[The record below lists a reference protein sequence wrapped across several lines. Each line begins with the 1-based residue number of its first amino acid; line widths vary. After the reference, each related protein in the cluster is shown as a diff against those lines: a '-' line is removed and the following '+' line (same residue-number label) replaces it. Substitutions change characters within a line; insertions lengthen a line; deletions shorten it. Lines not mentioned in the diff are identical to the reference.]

1 MCGTEAMKASAEFGD
16 GEHLIELAKAVL
28 QTEAEAVLRLAG
40 RIDQHFVAACRLL
53 LSCKGR
59 IVVSGMGKSGHIAG
73 KIAATLASTGS
84 PAFFVHPGE
93 ASHGDLGMVRD
104 EDVFIGISNSGNSPE
119 LLALL
124 PTIKRMSVPLIA
136 FCGQRASPLAEAASV
151 YLDISVERE
160 ACPMGLAPT
169 ASTTAALAMGDA
181 LAIALL
187 NARGFTEE
195 DFARSHPGG
204 SLGRKLLLRV
214 TDVMAKGE
222 QIPLVDPQ
230 VTVADALLESSRSGL
245 GFVLVVDKNR
255 KLLGIFTD
263 GDLRRSIDQQH
274 DLRITPITTV
284 MTPTGQTIRADE
296 LAVSAVACMEQHR
309 ISALPVVDDEMIVQG
324 AVNMHLLL
332 AANVV

>member
-1 MCGTEAMKASAEFGD
+1 MKSSAEVRD
-16 GEHLIELAKAVL
+16 GEHLIELARAVL
-28 QTEAEAVLRLAG
+28 QTEADAVQRLAE
-40 RIDQHFVAACRLL
+40 RIDDAFVSACRLL

-124 PTIKRMSVPLIA
+124 PTITRMSVPLIA
-136 FCGQRASPLAEAASV
+136 FCGQRNSPLAENATV

-187 NARGFTEE
+187 SARGFTEE

-204 SLGRKLLLRV
+204 ALGRKLLLRV
-214 TDVMAKGE
+214 ADVMVKGE
-222 QIPLVDPQ
+222 QVPLVEPQ
-230 VTVADALLESSRSGL
+230 VSISDALLESSHKGL
-245 GFVLVVDKNR
+245 GFVLVVDEKQ

-274 DLRITPITTV
+274 DLRITPIHTV
-284 MTPTGQTIRADE
+284 MTPTGQTIESDE
-296 LAVSAVACMEQHR
+296 LAAKAVACMEQHR
-309 ISALPVVDDEMIVQG
+309 ISALPVVDKHRVVQG
-324 AVNMHLLL
+324 AINMHLLL

>member
-1 MCGTEAMKASAEFGD
+1 MKAGAEIGD
-16 GEHLIELAKAVL
+16 GEHLIELARAVL
-28 QTEAEAVLRLAG
+28 QTEADAVLNLAG
-40 RIDQHFVAACRLL
+40 RIDREFIDACRLL

-119 LLALL
+119 LLAVL
-124 PTIKRMSVPLIA
+124 PTIARMSVPLIA
-136 FCGQRASPLAEAASV
+136 FCGQRQSPLADSATV
-151 YLDISVERE
+151 FLDISVERE

-187 NARGFTEE
+187 SARGFTEE

-204 SLGRKLLLRV
+204 ALGRKLLLRV
-214 TDVMAKGE
+214 ADVMVKGE
-222 QIPLVDPQ
+222 QIPLVGPQ
-230 VTVADALLESSRSGL
+230 VTITDALLESSQKGL
-245 GFVLVVDKNR
+245 GFVLIVDDTR
-255 KLLGIFTD
+255 QLLGIFTD

-274 DLRITPITTV
+274 DLRVTPINSV

-296 LAVSAVACMEQHR
+296 LAAGAIACMEQHR
-309 ISALPVVDDEMIVQG
+309 ISALPVVDDNMIVQG
-324 AVNMHLLL
+324 AINMHLLL